1 MDIFNKELCEE
12 RHHRTQETLD
22 KHESKIDDL
31 ERCTRK
37 LEPMVENQ
45 ELICLESRKRLK
57 KIERRPAEIFIK
69 TVSYAASIIAGAL
82 ASLLIQFFG
91 I

>member
-1 MDIFNKELCEE
+1 MESFNKELCEE
-12 RHHRTQETLD
+12 RHHRTQEALD
-22 KHESKIDDL
+22 KHESKIEDL

-37 LEPMVENQ
+37 LEPMIENQ

-57 KIERRPAEIFIK
+57 KIERRPIEILIK
-69 TVSYAASIIAGAL
+69 TAGYAASVIAGAI
-82 ASLLIQFFG
+82 ASFLIRYFG

>member
-57 KIERRPAEIFIK
+57 KIEHRPMDMLIK
-69 TVSYAASIIAGAL
+69 ASGYAASVLAGAI
-82 ASLLIQFFG
+82 ASVLIRFFG
-91 I
+91 A

>member
-1 MDIFNKELCEE
+1 MESFNKELCEE
-12 RHHRTQETLD
+12 RHHRTQEVLD
-22 KHESKIDDL
+22 KHESKIEDL

-45 ELICLESRKRLK
+45 ELICMESRKRLK
-57 KIERRPAEIFIK
+57 KIERRPTEMLIK
-69 TVSYAASIIAGAL
+69 ISGYAASVIAGAV
-82 ASLLIQFFG
+82 ASFLIRYFG